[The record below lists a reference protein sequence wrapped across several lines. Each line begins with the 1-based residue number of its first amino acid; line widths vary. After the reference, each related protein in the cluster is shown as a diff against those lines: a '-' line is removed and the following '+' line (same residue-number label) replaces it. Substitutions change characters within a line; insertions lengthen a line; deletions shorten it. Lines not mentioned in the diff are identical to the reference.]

1 MAARLFEALR
11 KKHFRM
17 GEPQEFALADAAQ
30 AHRHLEAHGAQQ
42 PILLVP

>member
-1 MAARLFEALR
+1 
-11 KKHFRM
+11 M

-30 AHRHLEAHGAQQ
+30 AHRQLEAHGAQQ